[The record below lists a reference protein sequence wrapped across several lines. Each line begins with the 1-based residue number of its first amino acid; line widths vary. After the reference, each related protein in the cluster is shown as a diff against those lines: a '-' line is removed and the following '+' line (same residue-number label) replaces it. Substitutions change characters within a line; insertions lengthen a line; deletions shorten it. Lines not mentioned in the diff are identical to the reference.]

1 MIDNRAYRG
10 VMEPEGL
17 DCYRVVIGESDLYI
31 CTEGEWKS
39 RARESLAERRRE
51 LEEYLE
57 SHPSF
62 GMSFKPVPA
71 TGDAPGIVEEM
82 ARAASV
88 FDVGPM
94 ASVAGA
100 IAQRVG
106 RDLLNLSSQVIVEN
120 GGDIFMAGGRKRRV
134 RVFAG
139 EGAPAID
146 IKLACSPGGMG
157 LCTSSATVGPS
168 VSLGAADAVAVL
180 AQTATLADAA
190 ASAFGNMVN
199 STEEIG
205 DVLTGASE
213 HAEVLGIVVVAGG
226 SVGVWGG
233 LEIA

>member
-1 MIDNRAYRG
+1 MADNRAYRG

-17 DCYRVVIGESDLYI
+17 NCYRVAIGESDLYV
-31 CTEGEWKS
+31 CTEGEFESQTS
-39 RARESLAERRRE
+39 RSLARHRKD

-57 SHPSF
+57 SHSGF
-62 GMSFKPVPA
+62 GLSFKPVPA
-71 TGDAPGIVEEM
+71 TGDAPGIVAEM
-82 ARAASV
+82 ARAAAF

-106 RDLLNLSSQVIVEN
+106 LDLLNFSSQVIVEN
-120 GGDIFMAGGRKRRV
+120 GGDIFMAGGSQRRV

-146 IKLACSPGGMG
+146 IEFIDSPGGTG
-157 LCTSSATVGPS
+157 LCTSSATIGPS
-168 VSLGAADAVAVL
+168 VSLGTADAVAVL
-180 AQTATLADAA
+180 APTATLADAA
-190 ASAFGNMVN
+190 ASAFGNMVY
-199 STEEIG
+199 SAEEIG
-205 DVLTGASE
+205 DVLDRASE
-213 HAEVLGIVVVAGG
+213 HSEVLGIVVVAGG